1 MKPLLIKRV
10 MISLMAL
17 LLSPVL
23 AHAQG
28 AGTRIQGEK
37 TEEGKTVRSVDSGPL
52 LDFREETRKFLEN
65 ITKYARTQRSD
76 FIVIPKGAPELL
88 TKIDDADETKASP
101 ARAYMKS
108 IDGVMFDGLY
118 FGIRK
123 IGKPTPPEK
132 LDRLLSLARLAE
144 KNRLN
149 VLVIDYVKN
158 AGQAEQ
164 SYIRNEAEGFTPFV
178 ADAKGEEMNSIP
190 PFLKSPINE
199 NPNNILSIKDV
210 RNFLYLGD
218 SSGYG
223 RQDEFALTMHGTNYD
238 MIVVDVFHGREP
250 LTRQAVETLKY
261 KKVGAKRLVLA
272 YMDIGAAATYSY
284 YWKDNWREG
293 SPSWIRE
300 PFRDNPDKYRVRYW
314 LSPWQD
320 IIYGNT
326 NSYIYGLIAQG
337 FDGVVIEGLDSYK
350 FFIGTLEE
358 EEDQ

>member
-1 MKPLLIKRV
+1 MKPLRFFLI
-10 MISLMAL
+10 MQ
-17 LLSPVL
+17 LLSPTL
-23 AHAQG
+23 AHAQDT
-28 AGTRIQGEK
+28 GTRIQGEQR
-37 TEEGKTVRSVDSGPL
+37 EEEETVRSVDSGPL

-65 ITKYARTQRSD
+65 ITKYARGQRSN

-118 FGIRK
+118 FGTK
-123 IGKPTPPEK
+123 KSGVPTPPEK
-132 LDRLLSLARLAE
+132 LAPLMSLARLAV

-149 VLVIDYVKN
+149 VLVIDYVN
-158 AGQAEQ
+158 DAGQAEQ
-164 SYIRNEAEGFTPFV
+164 SYIRNAAEGFTPFV
-178 ADAKGEEMNSIP
+178 ANAKGEEMNSIP

-218 SSGYG
+218 SSGFG

-238 MIVVDVFHGREP
+238 MIIVDVFHGREP

-272 YMDIGAAATYSY
+272 YMDIGSAASYQY
-284 YWKDNWREG
+284 YWKDDWREG

-314 LSPWQD
+314 QSPWQD
-320 IIYGNT
+320 IIYGNV

-358 EEDQ
+358 EEEDQ